1 MPAAN
6 QLRAA
11 SNDTREFPVPWEVG
25 GFFEACE
32 ASQGETVPWPQPNV
46 FFALARYVV
55 PGLLRVN
62 SRTRRLWIPDY
73 FCPDVIQHWSALIE
87 TVPYRDDPRWP
98 EPNWKSL
105 QPDKRD
111 LVVAVNYFGVRT
123 KEPWE
128 HWRSRHD
135 CILLEDHS
143 HDPVSSWALT
153 STADYAFSSL
163 RKSMPITD

>member
-87 TVPYRDDPRWP
+87 TVPYRDDPRWI
-98 EPNWKSL
+98 S
-105 QPDKRD
+105 
-111 LVVAVNYFGVRT
+111 A
-123 KEPWE
+123 
-128 HWRSRHD
+128 
-135 CILLEDHS
+135 I
-143 HDPVSSWALT
+143 
-153 STADYAFSSL
+153 
-163 RKSMPITD
+163 